1 MATII
6 KLTKVKRDEAVR
18 VNFDT
23 AAYYRRKGK
32 GTEIV
37 FMSPNY
43 YEQKVHVKETLEEVD
58 RLLGI

>member
-6 KLTKVKRDEAVR
+6 KLTKVKGDEPVR

-23 AAYYRRKGK
+23 AAYYRRKRK

-43 YEQKVHVKETLEEVD
+43 YEQKVYVKETLEEVD
-58 RLLGI
+58 KLLGV

>member
-6 KLTKVKRDEAVR
+6 KLTKVKKDEPVR
-18 VNFDT
+18 VNFDN
-23 AAYYRRKGK
+23 AAYYRQKGQ

-37 FMSPNY
+37 FLSPNY
-43 YEQKVHVKETLEEVD
+43 YEQKVLVKETVEEVD